1 MGHKMAY
8 MFLIIS
14 LSCRFILSKIKKIN
28 FISVQNKFN
37 DRYVNDNLTRRMSNF
52 AWKIPQVVIPYLDF
66 IFSLL
71 VLVAVFNMIFDT
83 AGFEKAVLFGIALIS
98 VKLSKK

>member
-1 MGHKMAY
+1 MAWT
-8 MFLIIS
+8 FLIIS
-14 LSCRFILSKIKKIN
+14 LSGRFILSKIKKIDFVN
-28 FISVQNKFN
+28 VKNKFN
-37 DRYVNDNLTRRMSNF
+37 DRYVDDIQTRKLSNF

-71 VLVAVFNMIFDT
+71 VLSAVFNMIFESV
-83 AGFEKAVLFGIALIS
+83 GFEKAVLFGIALIS